1 MQSMALSALVCSLA
15 QLALYGARS
24 VKRISVMVF
33 PWGVSLWTMGH
44 IAQNANRKFG
54 NSNKNALQI
63 KNAPRKGCCGLL
75 FVLEFALVLK
85 VSVA

>member
-15 QLALYGARS
+15 QLARYGARS

-44 IAQNANRKFG
+44 IAQNAN
-54 NSNKNALQI
+54 
-63 KNAPRKGCCGLL
+63 
-75 FVLEFALVLK
+75 
-85 VSVA
+85 

>member
-15 QLALYGARS
+15 QLARYGARS

-44 IAQNANRKFG
+44 IAQNANAKFG
-54 NSNKNALQI
+54 NSHKTICKLKMHPERGAGSDFESLQALI
-63 KNAPRKGCCGLL
+63 L
-75 FVLEFALVLK
+75 
-85 VSVA
+85 

>member
-1 MQSMALSALVCSLA
+1 MQSMALSALVCSFA
-15 QLALYGARS
+15 QLARYGARS

-54 NSNKNALQI
+54 NSHNPQI
-63 KNAPRKGCCGLL
+63 KNAPLSGCW
-75 FVLEFALVLK
+75 V
-85 VSVA
+85 